1 MISFKEFASGLNLSP
16 TLNPSVQVSLKAT
29 GHVLYLKFDSKDILT
44 SASYTGP
51 IDTWLGSLC
60 SLILGKTLFDMTHLS
75 TQDWD
80 KAFASDQTFWDL
92 KSEIEEDFYF
102 APLEL
107 LRSALDV
114 YRGREYLY
122 KEPEALIC
130 RCFGIRE
137 NDILDYIRSTDNPT
151 SEGLAKVSK
160 AAMGCRSCVPQIT
173 NLLSIN
179 SAKSLAKSDKEREAL
194 ICRCFSVRENDILDY
209 IRSTDN
215 PTLEGLSKVSKAA
228 TGCRS
233 CVPQITK
240 LFSSSS
246 PKSKTG
252 FYKEKPRADWLLEI
266 DDRLNR
272 FPEASEWGM
281 EIERFQGT
289 QVTITFNKKF
299 SQTEEEVVSAKLQ
312 DFLGEALDPD
322 LSFFLIRARQRS
334 NA

>member
-1 MISFKEFASGLNLSP
+1 MTSFKEFASGLNLSP

-44 SASYTGP
+44 TASYTGS

-60 SLILGKTLFDMTHLS
+60 SLILGKSLFDMTHLS
-75 TQDWD
+75 SKDWD
-80 KAFASDQTFWDL
+80 KTFASDQTFWDL

-137 NDILDYIRSTDNPT
+137 NDVLDYIRSATDPT
-151 SEGLAKVSK
+151 LVGLATVSK
-160 AAMGCRSCVPQIT
+160 AGMGCRTCVPQLT
-173 NLLSIN
+173 KLLSMN
-179 SAKSLAKSDKEREAL
+179 L
-194 ICRCFSVRENDILDY
+194 
-209 IRSTDN
+209 
-215 PTLEGLSKVSKAA
+215 
-228 TGCRS
+228 
-233 CVPQITK
+233 
-240 LFSSSS
+240 
-246 PKSKTG
+246 PKG
-252 FYKEKPRADWLLEI
+252 QARFYKEKPRADWLLEI
-266 DDRLNR
+266 DDRLKR
-272 FPEASEWGM
+272 FSEAQEWEM
-281 EIERFQGT
+281 EVESFQGT
-289 QVTITFNKKF
+289 QVTITFKKKV
-299 SQTEEEVVSAKLQ
+299 SQSEEEVVSAKLQ
-312 DFLGEALDPD
+312 DFLGEALDPE